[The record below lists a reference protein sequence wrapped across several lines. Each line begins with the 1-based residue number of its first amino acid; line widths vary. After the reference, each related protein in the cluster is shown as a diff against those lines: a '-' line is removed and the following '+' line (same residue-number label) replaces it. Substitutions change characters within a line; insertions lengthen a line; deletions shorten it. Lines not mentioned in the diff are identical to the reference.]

1 MNLFIKNCTVFD
13 GTGNPPFIGNI
24 GIKKDKIVYIG
35 RDTFPA
41 KRIIDAKG
49 CILTPGF
56 IDTHSHS
63 DFTCL
68 ADPRAEGKITQGI
81 TTEINGNCGF
91 SAFPMFG
98 EVVERRLPELSS
110 YGLNPWNT
118 FHEYIAL
125 LKEAKPAIN
134 FATLCGH
141 GNIRGS
147 VMGYK
152 NIKADKKSL
161 KKMKELLQME
171 MLSGVIG
178 FSTGLVY
185 PPGIFASTEEI
196 IELARVVASQGGIYT
211 THLRSEG
218 DGLLAAVEETVL
230 IGKKAKIPVHIS
242 HLKTSGE
249 ENWWKIDTV
258 LKIFEEAQKQGVK
271 ITADRYPYI
280 ASATELL
287 VFLPSWIIEGSRE
300 KILKRLKTKKVKKA
314 LKNYFENKSTKFLD
328 SILISEVT
336 SHKDKSL
343 EGKTLGE
350 LTNLSNAGHFIC
362 DLLIRSNLYVDV
374 IYFGMSEENLRK
386 ILSQPYVMIG
396 TDASAR
402 CRNGITARGKPHPRG
417 FGSFPRFIRKYVL
430 DEGILSLQEA
440 IKKIT
445 YLPTK
450 VFKIKKRGLIK
461 EGYFA
466 DIVIF
471 DPSTIE
477 DKATFEEPF
486 RFSTGIKYVIVNGE
500 ISVEDNEPTGQRNG
514 RVLV

>member
-1 MNLFIKNCTVFD
+1 MDLFIKNSTIID
-13 GTGNPPFIGNI
+13 GTGNPPFIANI
-24 GIKKDKIVYIG
+24 GIKKDRIVYIG
-35 RDTFPA
+35 RDTFSA
-41 KRIIDAKG
+41 KRTINAKE

-91 SAFPMFG
+91 SASPMLG
-98 EVVERRLPELSS
+98 DVVERRLPELSS

-118 FHEYIAL
+118 LKEYVAL
-125 LKEAKPAIN
+125 LKKAKPAVN

-152 NIKADKKSL
+152 NSKATKSSL
-161 KKMKELLQME
+161 KKMKELLQKE

-178 FSTGLVY
+178 FSTGLIY
-185 PPGIFASTEEI
+185 PPGIFADTEEI
-196 IELARVVASQGGIYT
+196 VELARVTALHKGIYT
-211 THLRSEG
+211 THMRSEG
-218 DGLLAAVEETVL
+218 DSLLAAVEETVL
-230 IGKKAKIPVHIS
+230 IGKKAKISVHIS

-249 ENWWKIDTV
+249 DNWWKIDAI
-258 LKIFEEAQKQGVK
+258 LKIFEDAHKQGVR

-280 ASATELL
+280 ASATELSA
-287 VFLPSWIIEGSRE
+287 FLPSWITEGSRE
-300 KILKRLKTKKVKKA
+300 DILKRLKSTMIRAEIKNS
-314 LKNYFENKSTKFLD
+314 LENRGNYFLNR
-328 SILISEVT
+328 ILISEVA
-336 SHKDKSL
+336 SERDKSL
-343 EGKTLGE
+343 EGRILGE
-350 LTNLSNAGHFIC
+350 LTDLSNACHFIC

-374 IYFGMSEENLRK
+374 IYFGMSEENLKK

-402 CRNGITARGKPHPRG
+402 CRDGITVRGKPHPRG
-417 FGSFPRFIRKYVL
+417 FGSFPRFIKKYVL

-445 YLPTK
+445 YLPAK
-450 VFKIKKRGLIK
+450 VFRIKKRGIIK

-471 DPSTIE
+471 DPSTIK
-477 DKATFEEPF
+477 DRATFEEPF
-486 RFSTGIKYVIVNGE
+486 RFSAGIKYVIVNGE
-500 ISVEDNEPTGQRNG
+500 ISVEDNEPTGKRNG
-514 RVLV
+514 RILL

>member
-1 MNLFIKNCTVFD
+1 MDLFIKNSTIYD
-13 GTGNPPFIGNI
+13 GTGNPPFVANI
-24 GIKKDKIVYIG
+24 GIKKDRIVYIG
-35 RDTFPA
+35 RDTFSA
-41 KRIIDAKG
+41 KRTINAKNYV
-49 CILTPGF
+49 LTPGF

-68 ADPRAEGKITQGI
+68 ADPRAEGKLTQGI

-91 SAFPMFG
+91 SASPMFG
-98 EVVERRLPELSS
+98 EVVERRLQELSS

-118 FHEYIAL
+118 LQEYITL
-125 LKEAKPAIN
+125 LKRAQPAVN
-134 FATLCGH
+134 FVTLCGH
-141 GNIRGS
+141 GNLRGS

-152 NIKADKKSL
+152 KREADKRAL
-161 KKMKELLQME
+161 KKMKELLQRE
-171 MLSGVIG
+171 MLSGVRG
-178 FSTGLVY
+178 FSTGLIY
-185 PPGIFASTEEI
+185 PPGIFADTEEI
-196 IELARVVASQGGIYT
+196 VELARVTALYKGIYT
-211 THLRSEG
+211 THMRSEG
-218 DGLLAAVEETVL
+218 DGLLAALEEAVL
-230 IGKKAKIPVHIS
+230 IGRKAEISVHIS

-249 ENWWKIDTV
+249 ENWWKIEAV
-258 LKIFEEAQKQGVK
+258 LKIFEDARKQGVR

-280 ASATELL
+280 ASATELS
-287 VFLPSWIIEGSRE
+287 VFLPSWIIEGSRQD
-300 KILKRLKTKKVKKA
+300 ILKRLKSKMIRMA
-314 LKNYFENKSTKFLD
+314 IKNYLENRGKSFLNR
-328 SILISEVT
+328 ILISEVA
-336 SHKDKSL
+336 SKRDKSL

-350 LTNLSNAGHFIC
+350 LTDLSGAAHFIC

-374 IYFGMSEENLRK
+374 IYFGMNEENLKK

-402 CRNGITARGKPHPRG
+402 CREGITAQGKPHPRG

-445 YLPTK
+445 YLPAK
-450 VFKIKKRGLIK
+450 VFRIKKRGLIK

-486 RFSTGIKYVIVNGE
+486 RFSKGIKYVIVNGV
-500 ISVEDNEPTGQRNG
+500 ISVEENEPTGKRNG
-514 RVLV
+514 RVLL